1 MRWAYWWLICNHLGQ
16 VMGVLSQRIPFQGS
30 VAMVEALAAKRAIE
44 FALKIGIWK
53 TEIEGDT
60 VVVMKI
66 LNDSDVNLSPVEF
79 ILQEAKLMAKNM
91 DCYSVAHVGRNGNKV
106 AHA

>member
-44 FALKIGIWK
+44 FALKIGILK
-53 TEIEGDT
+53 IEIEGD
-60 VVVMKI
+60 M
-66 LNDSDVNLSPVEF
+66 
-79 ILQEAKLMAKNM
+79 
-91 DCYSVAHVGRNGNKV
+91 
-106 AHA
+106 

>member
-1 MRWAYWWLICNHLGQ
+1 MVIRNHLGQ
-16 VMGVLSQRIPFQGS
+16 VMGALLQRIPFQGS
-30 VAMVEALAAKRAIE
+30 VVMVEALAAKRAME

-53 TEIEGDT
+53 TEIGGDT
-60 VVVMKI
+60 AVVMKI

-91 DCYSVAHVGRNGNKV
+91 DCYSVAHVGIKGNKV